1 MTLSECLAQVESLK
15 HNTVPEAM
23 KLVWLTELD
32 QRVII
37 DVLYTHA
44 LSIEE
49 QAEVDGFTPYTSE
62 SDDSTILLIPDPFS
76 EIYRYWLM
84 ARIDEVNRDS
94 AYTNNITQFNRAWTT
109 YANWYNRTHLPQMQV
124 SHFRLDGGNVW
135 KAIDPL
141 S

>member
-37 DVLYTHA
+37 DVLNTHA
-44 LSIEE
+44 LSVEE
-49 QAEVDGFTPYTSE
+49 QAEADGFTPYTSE
-62 SDDSTILLIPDPFS
+62 SDDSIILLIPDPFS

-94 AYTNNITQFNRAWTT
+94 AYTGRCYLWSICNSLCFICCRLCRPGFIIRWNGISYLDQWNIINR
-109 YANWYNRTHLPQMQV
+109 
-124 SHFRLDGGNVW
+124 FR
-135 KAIDPL
+135 
-141 S
+141 